1 MTQRHLISHLTEQL
15 FPYTTLFRSVQ
26 GVPVIAVTSGVER
39 ERPGRKRWR
48 GLGLF
53 DGEQARLG
61 VGCRETAIGERRPAP
76 AIWLHH
82 VIGRVRNRAMVADI
96 EYAPAIILIG
106 RKTGML
112 AVDVGGPIIG
122 DRKSTRLNSSH

>member
-1 MTQRHLISHLTEQL
+1 MARQAGAEAGPRH
-15 FPYTTLFRSVQ
+15 
-26 GVPVIAVTSGVER
+26 GVPLIAVTPGVER

-53 DGEQARLG
+53 DRDQARLG

-82 VIGRVRNRAMVADI
+82 VIGRVRNRAMMSDI

-112 AVDVGGPIIG
+112 AVDLGGPG
-122 DRKSTRLNSSH
+122 SEGPTSDTPT

>member
-1 MTQRHLISHLTEQL
+1 MRISDWSSDVCSSDL
-15 FPYTTLFRSVQ
+15 
-26 GVPVIAVTSGVER
+26 
-39 ERPGRKRWR
+39 
-48 GLGLF
+48 
-53 DGEQARLG
+53 
-61 VGCRETAIGERRPAP
+61 CRETAIGERRPAP

-96 EYAPAIILIG
+96 EYASALILIG

-122 DRKSTRLNSSH
+122 EGGAPAHAAGEFGHDPPVRLRLAEIGRAHV